1 MSQREAI
8 YVSIQLI
15 HFIVWQKLTHL
26 KQLYSNEKRKRK
38 KESIIKNSRKRGL
51 LGQINLLENIKN
63 LESQNG
69 NQEVSEHYVNWYIL
83 KCLIRW
89 KEKWQL
95 YLIFRSFDIMF
106 VFWLFRTHD
115 LGRTVWTLSV
125 LSSAMQATN
134 HLHLIHVKREL
145 YPRTGRPLFQV
156 FFALCSFC
164 STSSNTILLLG
175 VSHVIAD

>member
-38 KESIIKNSRKRGL
+38 KESIIKNSRTRGL

-83 KCLIRW
+83 KCLIR
-89 KEKWQL
+89 
-95 YLIFRSFDIMF
+95 
-106 VFWLFRTHD
+106 
-115 LGRTVWTLSV
+115 
-125 LSSAMQATN
+125 
-134 HLHLIHVKREL
+134 
-145 YPRTGRPLFQV
+145 
-156 FFALCSFC
+156 
-164 STSSNTILLLG
+164 
-175 VSHVIAD
+175 